1 MSTSSRNGALRRP
14 ERTYTIR
21 QLCREFGATPR
32 ALRFY
37 EDKGLLSPRRD
48 GVNRIY
54 SGRDRARLSLILRGK
69 RVGFSL
75 IEIGELLDL
84 YDRDESHAAQMV
96 TSLAKFRAQ
105 IEALRQQRDDID
117 SAIEMLIDGC
127 QWLEGRLA
135 DVRPDLLPRAEDYD
149 AVLRAVLRDHGP
161 DDHEAAMLAE

>member
-1 MSTSSRNGALRRP
+1 MSPPTNPRRP
-14 ERTYTIR
+14 DRTYTIR

-37 EDKGLLSPRRD
+37 EDKGLLFPRRD
-48 GVNRIY
+48 GLNRIY

-84 YDRDESHAAQMV
+84 YDRDETHAAQMV
-96 TSLAKFRAQ
+96 TSLSKFRDQ
-105 IEALRQQRDDID
+105 IATLRQQREDID
-117 SAIEMLIDGC
+117 SAIEMLVDGC

-135 DVRPDLLPRAEDYD
+135 SVRPDLLPRAEDYE
-149 AVLRAVLRDHGP
+149 AVLRAGLREQGAG
-161 DDHEAAMLAE
+161 DHEAVMPAQ

>member
-1 MSTSSRNGALRRP
+1 MSTTARTTPRRP

-54 SGRDRARLSLILRGK
+54 GGRDRARLSLILRGK

-84 YDRDESHAAQMV
+84 YDRDEAHAAQMV
-96 TSLAKFRAQ
+96 TSLSKFRDQ
-105 IEALRQQRDDID
+105 IATLRQQRDDID
-117 SAIEMLIDGC
+117 SAIEMLVDGC

-135 DVRPDLLPRAEDYD
+135 AVPPDLLPSAEGYE
-149 AVLRAVLRDHGP
+149 AVLRAGLREQGLDE
-161 DDHEAAMLAE
+161 HEPSLPAQ

>member
-1 MSTSSRNGALRRP
+1 MSTSSRVATLRRP
-14 ERTYTIR
+14 ERTFTIR

-37 EDKGLLSPRRD
+37 EDKGLLSPQRD
-48 GVNRIY
+48 GLNRIY
-54 SGRDRARLSLILRGK
+54 SSRDRARLSLILRGK

-96 TSLAKFRAQ
+96 ASLSRFRDQ
-105 IEALRQQRDDID
+105 IAALRQQRDDID
-117 SAIEMLIDGC
+117 SAIEMLADGC

-135 DVRPDLLPRAEDYD
+135 AVNPDLLPRAEDYD
-149 AVLRAVLRDHGP
+149 AVLRAGLREDR
-161 DDHEAAMLAE
+161 ESAAMAE